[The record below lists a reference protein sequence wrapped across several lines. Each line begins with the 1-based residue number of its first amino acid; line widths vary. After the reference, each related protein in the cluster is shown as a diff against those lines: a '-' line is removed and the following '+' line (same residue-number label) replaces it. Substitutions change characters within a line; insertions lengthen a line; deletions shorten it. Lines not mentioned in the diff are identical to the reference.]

1 MRVEQSIG
9 ASDQNLGHLEE
20 LVLKDTKEIQ
30 RKAVEEAAQKK
41 AEGTPPRCPCCGNL
55 LRRVTTGHTRSFE
68 TRFGSITI
76 GRARGYCKRC
86 HKWRFPADTALGLAE
101 TAGYSPSV
109 QEMAALGVSKLPVAE
124 AEMVIER
131 LAGVKIP
138 RATLDR
144 EAKRQGEQA
153 QQLRQQMDE
162 KAQTPGGAAAVNR
175 AIQMEL
181 PLEPFT
187 LVIMIDAWNIRERDE
202 WGQSQKLRKKGLEPS
217 RWHWV
222 YNATVFRL
230 PERVQSAGGRP
241 LILSRGY
248 VTTRWGIDALRSQL
262 YAEAVRRGLR
272 HAKQVLIIADGAVWI
287 WNLAQDRFPQ
297 ARQQLDLFH
306 AKHHLWTVAHELH
319 GSGTA
324 QATAWVEPLLKQLE
338 EGRVPR
344 VINRLEEMLGNCPN
358 PKPKWWG
365 GKWNTSKTTGTAW
378 IIERQKKEENPWA
391 AEPLNQPADSI
402 NAVSNVLDNFGQPK
416 AMKPSCVWKHF
427 GATADGTNSSLMSAI
442 LTRPKIKMLSMESVL
457 IFFV

>member
-1 MRVEQSIG
+1 MTIIEKPTCSKSSKTFCLEAFCAALPQWAEHIQMRVEQSIG

-30 RKAVEEAAQKK
+30 RMAVEEAAQKK

-162 KAQTPGGAAAVNR
+162 KAQTPGGSGS
-175 AIQMEL
+175 
-181 PLEPFT
+181 
-187 LVIMIDAWNIRERDE
+187 
-202 WGQSQKLRKKGLEPS
+202 GQSSHPNG
-217 RWHWV
+217 
-222 YNATVFRL
+222 TT
-230 PERVQSAGGRP
+230 AG
-241 LILSRGY
+241 
-248 VTTRWGIDALRSQL
+248 T
-262 YAEAVRRGLR
+262 
-272 HAKQVLIIADGAVWI
+272 
-287 WNLAQDRFPQ
+287 
-297 ARQQLDLFH
+297 FH
-306 AKHHLWTVAHELH
+306 
-319 GSGTA
+319 SG
-324 QATAWVEPLLKQLE
+324 
-338 EGRVPR
+338 
-344 VINRLEEMLGNCPN
+344 
-358 PKPKWWG
+358 
-365 GKWNTSKTTGTAW
+365 
-378 IIERQKKEENPWA
+378 
-391 AEPLNQPADSI
+391 DH
-402 NAVSNVLDNFGQPK
+402 D
-416 AMKPSCVWKHF
+416 
-427 GATADGTNSSLMSAI
+427 
-442 LTRPKIKMLSMESVL
+442 
-457 IFFV
+457 